1 MPRTRGAGGDQRANN
16 RRHRGDHDSQITTV
30 TAGQRRAAH
39 EAATET
45 TDSLQLF
52 INEAMRY
59 PLLTAAEE
67 VELAKAIER
76 GDLEAKERL
85 INSNL
90 RLVIKFARRYQGHG
104 LPLGDLVQEAM
115 LGLIRAAEKFDWRRG
130 YKFSTY
136 AVLWIKQSIQ
146 RGLDNTG
153 RQVRIPAHIAQR
165 ERTVNRTATEL
176 TTELNREPT
185 DEEIAKKAK
194 LPLDEVMAIRDLTR
208 VTTSLDA
215 PVTSDGDTTLGEL
228 HAESTGD
235 LEDEVLER
243 EQEEAVGAALAKL
256 PEDERKVVE
265 ARFGTGGRQTRSIR
279 DIARELGVTQQTARD
294 LEARALKRLASDETL
309 AGWRAVA

>member
-1 MPRTRGAGGDQRANN
+1 MPRTRGAGDQRTNN
-16 RRHRGDHDSQITTV
+16 RRHRGEHDSQTT
-30 TAGQRRAAH
+30 AALGGPRRAAH
-39 EAATET
+39 EAAAET

-67 VELAKAIER
+67 VELAKRIER
-76 GDLEAKERL
+76 GDLDAKERL

-185 DEEIAKKAK
+185 DEEVAAKAK
-194 LPLDEVMAIRDLTR
+194 LPIDEVMAIRDLTR

-243 EQEEAVGAALAKL
+243 EQEEAVVAALAKL
-256 PEDERKVVE
+256 PDDERRVVE

-279 DIARELGVTQQTARD
+279 DIARELGITQQAARD
-294 LEARALKRLASDETL
+294 LEARALRRLSSDEAL
-309 AGWRAVA
+309 AGWRAAA